1 MNPDPK
7 TDPLGPFLLRCA
19 AFAALSLGVWAACT
33 ALFFRG
39 YTDDYYERVASPRQ
53 AALILGTSRAAQG
66 LVPAEIASRELGVES
81 PLYNFA
87 FASSISRYGEAYFE
101 AIKKKLSE
109 PRPGQ
114 SGLFLL
120 EVSPLAISTSK
131 GASERFPE
139 RDSFIGQL
147 HTFSTHPNIEYPFY
161 QPDRGYTIID
171 RIVRHWRN
179 RDRLIVHDDGWLEV
193 TPAEVER
200 VEDNIEAKLADYTR
214 TMQTSELSA
223 TRLSYLERTLEL
235 LAPRGRTALV
245 VLPIHPRLRALE
257 RSYMPDFDAR
267 LRAVAERW
275 RASYLDLS
283 DLDGLVMTN
292 DGNHLHRDSA
302 RRVSRELSV
311 RLAAASERTL
321 RGRAGELGGGATR

>member
-131 GASERFPE
+131 GASERFPNE
-139 RDSFIGQL
+139 TRSLDSCIR
-147 HTFSTHPNIEYPFY
+147 S
-161 QPDRGYTIID
+161 
-171 RIVRHWRN
+171 
-179 RDRLIVHDDGWLEV
+179 RLI
-193 TPAEVER
+193 
-200 VEDNIEAKLADYTR
+200 
-214 TMQTSELSA
+214 QTSS
-223 TRLSYLERTLEL
+223 TRSTN
-235 LAPRGRTALV
+235 
-245 VLPIHPRLRALE
+245 PI
-257 RSYMPDFDAR
+257 
-267 LRAVAERW
+267 
-275 RASYLDLS
+275 
-283 DLDGLVMTN
+283 
-292 DGNHLHRDSA
+292 
-302 RRVSRELSV
+302 
-311 RLAAASERTL
+311 
-321 RGRAGELGGGATR
+321 GATPSSIGSCATGATGTA